1 MLTVLSSVL
10 LMLSTVLGRGSPL
23 SGVRR
28 CDCVWLSKRMQGI
41 YMWLSI
47 LPDVAAR
54 TKALSRDSNQK
65 EGRAC
70 STPSAFCFSRS
81 SASHDLRPTS
91 RSDQVSRAR
100 RACCGPAQG
109 AFIQCSFQQSHV
121 PARPPHRTI
130 SCAGRPCERCR
141 PQIQLRPDVKLGRQ
155 GEGVAPSSRVDD
167 W

>member
-28 CDCVWLSKRMQGI
+28 CDCVWRSKRMQGI

-100 RACCGPAQG
+100 RARCSPALLKESL
-109 AFIQCSFQQSHV
+109 QCSFQQSC
-121 PARPPHRTI
+121 ARPPTAPHHIFAQADHASGADPKSNFDQT
-130 SCAGRPCERCR
+130 SSQA
-141 PQIQLRPDVKLGRQ
+141 DTVK
-155 GEGVAPSSRVDD
+155 E
-167 W
+167 